1 VDHAV
6 ALREAHGSIE
16 WRRVDRSGKVG
27 GACMHDRS
35 AQPRRERPPFWKRA
49 VCFLAGIAVGLFCAY
64 GLSRLLGIT
73 PASGSRSLVHLA
85 RQALDEPRR
94 IIPPGVGTV
103 VALLVMRGLGRA
115 WGYKGE
121 DIY

>member
-1 VDHAV
+1 MNDPSA
-6 ALREAHGSIE
+6 
-16 WRRVDRSGKVG
+16 RS
-27 GACMHDRS
+27 RTS
-35 AQPRRERPPFWKRA
+35 RPPFWKRA
-49 VCFLAGIAVGLFCAY
+49 VCLLAGIVVGLFCAY

-85 RQALDEPRR
+85 RQALEEPRR
-94 IIPPGVGTV
+94 IIPPLVGTM